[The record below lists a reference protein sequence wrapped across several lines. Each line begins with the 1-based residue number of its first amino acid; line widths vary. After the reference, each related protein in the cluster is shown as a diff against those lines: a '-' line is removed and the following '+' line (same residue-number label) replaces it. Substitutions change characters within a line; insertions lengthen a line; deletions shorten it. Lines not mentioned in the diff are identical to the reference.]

1 MNSSKLIAI
10 IPARGGSKRI
20 PRKNIKLFHGKPI
33 IAYSIEAAIQ
43 SGLFDEVVVST
54 DDEEIEL
61 IAKQFNV
68 LIHKRS
74 AKNADDFAT
83 TSDVIDEVL
92 KDLESTLGTIDVL
105 CCIYPTSPLIQKN
118 DLQLA
123 FKTFQD
129 NKSDVVLAAS
139 PFSFPP
145 QRGFTLENDKLKL
158 VAPECIQMRSQDL
171 QKNYHDAG
179 AFYFVNPESFK
190 ITKNLWEGKINAYI
204 LNETKIQDI
213 DSEEDWKM
221 AELKY
226 QLLISEKNKETEFV
240 EWTNK
245 EYKCLKNQIYVK
257 DQFKLEPIRSIDRFQ
272 ILKWRN
278 EQVYHLR
285 QNGLLTADQQNSYFQ
300 NTVSLL
306 FHENQ
311 PKQILFSFLKN
322 DVCIGYG
329 GLVHIN
335 WIDKHA
341 EISFVMDTALEQDF
355 FEENWLTYLNLIEL
369 VAFDDLNLHKIFTYA
384 FDLRPHL
391 YKALELSG
399 YQETARLKEHCF
411 FNNQFVDAV
420 IHAKFK
426 KKKINKTAIKLR
438 KADNN
443 DAELLFNWVNDTN
456 VRKNS
461 INPEPIN
468 WENHLIWFN
477 KKIND
482 NNSKILIL
490 FSPEYLLGQIRIDL
504 VDAYWNIDYS
514 IDNEFR
520 GIGLGKEMVKLLLKM
535 YEFYNFKA
543 TVKKENL
550 ASIKIFQNLGFKQIQ
565 TLSDDYYYFEYKK

>member
-535 YEFYNFKA
+535 YGFYNFKA

>member
-1 MNSSKLIAI
+1 MNTSKLIAI

-61 IAKQFNV
+61 IAKQFNA

-285 QNGLLTADQQNSYFQ
+285 QNGLLSADQQNSYFQ

-355 FEENWLTYLNLIEL
+355 FEENWLTYLNLIEP

-411 FNNQFVDAV
+411 FNNQFIDAV
-420 IHAKFK
+420 IHTKFK

-443 DAELLFNWVNDTN
+443 DAELLFNWVNDAN

-504 VDAYWNIDYS
+504 VNAYWNIDYS

-520 GIGLGKEMVKLLLKM
+520 GIGLGKEMVKLILKM